1 MFVQQA
7 LMREVNITE
16 LRSHL
21 PAYLGQ
27 VRTGEEVVVTSR
39 GKAIAR
45 ILPSQDIRE
54 TAKKQLKTLRKKSYV
69 GDVISPVG
77 EAWEAEK

>member
-1 MFVQQA
+1 
-7 LMREVNITE
+7 MREVNVTE

-27 VRTGEEVVVTSR
+27 VQTGEELVVTSH

-45 ILPSQDIRE
+45 IVPSRDISDAAR
-54 TAKKQLKTLRKKSYV
+54 KQLKALRNKSYV

-77 EAWEAEK
+77 ELWEAEK

>member
-1 MFVQQA
+1 
-7 LMREVNITE
+7 MREVNVTE

-21 PAYLGQ
+21 PTYLGQ
-27 VRTGEEVVVTSR
+27 VQTGEELVVTSH

-45 ILPSQDIRE
+45 ILPSQDILEAAR
-54 TAKKQLKTLRKKSYV
+54 KQLKALRKKSYV
-69 GDVISPVG
+69 GDVISPVV

>member
-1 MFVQQA
+1 
-7 LMREVNITE
+7 MRQVNITE

-27 VRTGEEVVVTSR
+27 VQRGEELLVTSS

-45 ILPSQDIRE
+45 ILPSQDLRE
-54 TAKKQLKTLRKKSYV
+54 AAKKQLKTLRKKTYV
-69 GDVISPVG
+69 GDVISPIG
-77 EAWEAEK
+77 EAWGAEK

>member
-1 MFVQQA
+1 MQ
-7 LMREVNITE
+7 EVNITE

-21 PAYLGQ
+21 PSYLGRVQ
-27 VRTGEEVVVTSR
+27 TGEEIVITSH

-45 ILPSQDIRE
+45 ILPSQDVHE
-54 TAKKQLKTLRKKSYV
+54 AAKKQLKALRKKCHV
-69 GDVISPVG
+69 GDVISPIG

>member
-1 MFVQQA
+1 
-7 LMREVNITE
+7 MRQVKITE

-27 VRTGEEVVVTSR
+27 VQNGEEIVVTSH

-45 ILPSQDIRE
+45 ILPSQDVRE
-54 TAKKQLKTLRKKSYV
+54 TAKNQLKALRKKTSV
-69 GDVISPVG
+69 GDVISPIG
-77 EAWEAEK
+77 ESWGAEK

>member
-1 MFVQQA
+1 
-7 LMREVNITE
+7 MREVNVTE

-21 PAYLGQ
+21 PAYLVQ
-27 VRTGEEVVVTSR
+27 VQTGEELIVTSH

-54 TAKKQLKTLRKKSYV
+54 AARKQLKALRKKSHV
-69 GDVISPVG
+69 GDVILPIG
-77 EAWEAEK
+77 EVWESEK